1 MNIYVWCEDTGSGFT
16 FWKMLFDTLYKD
28 YIVESKRNNTELCKA
43 ISKLKS
49 DEDNKYYVLMD
60 NAIDNPD
67 VLRETQRLY
76 RFIRDKS
83 NVSVI
88 RIHSFEFVLLSF
100 QMLEDWVFAREDD
113 LKDARRDLL
122 DFKTEFVEIICS
134 GGDAGKLS
142 AMNELTGYSDKLN
155 TEQISSR
162 LLSEITK
169 NTGFETTKGKLGE
182 CFTVS
187 CCDWESRKTDDICG
201 LDDRRLT
208 SGEKIK
214 SIFDYSVLKDSFSE
228 AGL

>member
-1 MNIYVWCEDTGSGFT
+1 MWCEDTGSGFA
-16 FWKMLFDTLYKD
+16 FWKTLFDTLYSD

-43 ISKLKS
+43 ISKLTPNEK
-49 DEDNKYYVLMD
+49 NRYYVLMD

-76 RFIRDKS
+76 HTIKDKS

-100 QMLEDWVFAREDD
+100 QMLEDWVFASEDV

-122 DFKTEFVEIICS
+122 VLKTEFVDIICH
-134 GGDAGKLS
+134 GGDAERLS
-142 AMNELTGYSDKLN
+142 AIKEAASYSDKLN
-155 TEQISSR
+155 TEQISAR
-162 LLSEITK
+162 LLFEITR
-169 NTGFETTKGKLGE
+169 NTGFETTKGKLGD

-187 CCDWESRKTDDICG
+187 CCEWGNRQSDDICG
-201 LDDRRLT
+201 LDDQRLA
-208 SGEKIK
+208 SDDKIK
-214 SIFDYSVLKDSFSE
+214 SIFNYSVLKDSFAE